1 MQSLLLHLSHLGS
14 VPPLHGVVLP
24 IGSSCCLPVDI
35 VTCLLF
41 VIQDMHEGDM
51 LCACFGIHAS
61 GVQHHCQLS
70 DVQYNHLDA
79 SDMTQITI
87 SSHHLLKSGL
97 SVSPFLVCW
106 DTWLCWSPPP
116 WWAQHPFPA
125 EYGSLWSLPLLISP
139 LLHPVLGVSK
149 TAFEM
154 VDTKVDSLTMVKT
167 VHLTLLMVSLQA
179 TRELSVALLYSGH
192 CSLFTTL
199 STGTY
204 STSIFSGTGVQA
216 TVPNVSYSQ
225 QLVPVYLSHFKWVFL
240 MLQRCCTV
248 PPVSPATGGLST
260 MPLLLL
266 QLYESY
272 VLYCCTALL
281 STSAAA

>member
-1 MQSLLLHLSHLGS
+1 MDRLNRLLQQFLLRNFGGVSKHGVIIASCPRGTHHLLRTRFNVRANPCVTIMQSLLLHLSHLGS

-125 EYGSLWSLPLLISP
+125 EYGSL
-139 LLHPVLGVSK
+139 
-149 TAFEM
+149 
-154 VDTKVDSLTMVKT
+154 
-167 VHLTLLMVSLQA
+167 
-179 TRELSVALLYSGH
+179 
-192 CSLFTTL
+192 
-199 STGTY
+199 
-204 STSIFSGTGVQA
+204 
-216 TVPNVSYSQ
+216 
-225 QLVPVYLSHFKWVFL
+225 
-240 MLQRCCTV
+240 
-248 PPVSPATGGLST
+248 
-260 MPLLLL
+260 
-266 QLYESY
+266 
-272 VLYCCTALL
+272 
-281 STSAAA
+281 